1 MANGAL
7 AYLNLFDS
15 ATPTA
20 SSAGTSTPITNLQ
33 NAHVANKWRGTGG
46 TTDNFTA
53 TWTSDQ
59 TADTFAVMGL
69 GSTFL
74 ATGTVRLQLFNS
86 AAAQIYDSGTVA
98 AVVDPNYGYA
108 IHLLTPAT
116 YTTIRS
122 AKWTFVQAGAS
133 YIEAGRV
140 FAGVRTALTFNFQP
154 GAQRTWITNTKKV
167 KSRGGQTFVD
177 RSTGRARTEEFTLSL
192 IDQTQRWSLHE
203 AMDIANADHTDVL
216 FVKDTASTNL
226 GRDTIWGLVE
236 QVSPVTQPFTD
247 ATHYTRSY
255 KIEERL

>member
-1 MANGAL
+1 V
-7 AYLNLFDS
+7 
-15 ATPTA
+15 
-20 SSAGTSTPITNLQ
+20 
-33 NAHVANKWRGTGG
+33 HVANKWRGTGG

-86 AAAQIYDSGTVA
+86 AAVQIYDSGTVA

-122 AKWTFVQAGAS
+122 AKWTFTQAGAS

-140 FAGVRTALTFNFQP
+140 FVGVRTAFTYNYEP
-154 GAQRTWITNTKKV
+154 GAQRGWITNTKKV

-177 RSTGRARTEEFTLSL
+177 RSTGKARTEEFTLGW
-192 IDQTQRWSLHE
+192 IDETQRFALHE
-203 AMDIANADHTDVL
+203 AIDLANADHTDV
-216 FVKDTASTNL
+216 FYCKNPSSSNL
-226 GRDTIWGLVE
+226 GRDSIWGLIE
-236 QVSPVTQPFTD
+236 QVSPVLQPFNDGTL
-247 ATHYTRSY
+247 YSRSY